1 MHTRSCGFSGLDVKT
16 PFITI
21 GILVILFL
29 LERCFPLRRPVRALL
44 GRLIVNILLSAVTF
58 GVAFALVRPAALRA
72 LNWSVEKPFGLLHV
86 AAVPEWVRWAA
97 AFLLLDLAF
106 YYWHVLNHRIRFL
119 WRFHNVH
126 HFDPDLDVST
136 GFRFHFGEVAFSTAF
151 RVVQVA
157 LIGVSLPQ
165 FVAYEIVFQAGT
177 LFHHSNWRLP
187 LVFEKILNVIIVTPR
202 MHGIHH
208 SHFRDETN
216 SNYSVVF
223 SFWDRLHR
231 TFRFG
236 VPQDEITIGVPGYA
250 APSDNHVGFA
260 LTAPFRE
267 QREYWTEAMQS
278 RQGVK
283 PQSGPPD

>member
-1 MHTRSCGFSGLDVKT
+1 VKT

-21 GILVILFL
+21 GILVVLFL
-29 LERCFPLRRPVRALL
+29 LERCFPLRRSTRALL
-44 GRLIVNILLSAVTF
+44 GRWIVNVLLSAVTF
-58 GVAFALVRPAALRA
+58 AVAFVLVRPAALRA
-72 LNWSVEKPFGLLHV
+72 LNWSAEKPFGLLHIV
-86 AAVPEWVRWAA
+86 DVPEWLRWVA

-106 YYWHVLNHRIRFL
+106 YYWHVLNHRIRFF

-136 GFRFHFGEVAFSTAF
+136 GFRFHFGEVAFSTVF

-157 LIGVSLPQ
+157 LIGVSFPQ

-177 LFHHSNWRLP
+177 LFHHSNCRLP
-187 LVFEKILNVIIVTPR
+187 LALEKILNLVVVTPR

-231 TFRFG
+231 TFRLD
-236 VPQDEITIGVPGYA
+236 VPPEQITIGVPGY
-250 APSDNHVGFA
+250 SERQDNRVPFA
-260 LTAPFRE
+260 LAAPFRT
-267 QREYWTEAMQS
+267 QREYWTEATQS
-278 RQGVK
+278 RRGTK
-283 PQSGPPD
+283 PREG